1 MPPVAWVSLCATG
14 SPCSGP
20 TSSPAARAASAASAA
35 TRAPSASSVTIA
47 LIAGFSRSIRSR
59 CASSSSRA
67 EMSRLRRSAASSVAG
82 CVQRSS
88 LTAVTRRA
96 CHAPTAWRRDAQGTM
111 VPMDDDEQGATFES
125 LGLRPELLAA
135 LAALGY
141 EEPTPIQR
149 EAIPP
154 LVDGRDLL
162 GQAATGTG
170 KTAAFALPV
179 LQRLPADRAGGAPFA
194 LVLVPTRELA
204 VQVSEAL
211 HKYGRNLG
219 ARVLPVYG
227 GAPIGRQL
235 RTLEAGVDVV
245 VATPGR
251 ALDLV
256 QRGALALGEVATVV
270 LDEADEMLD
279 MGFAE
284 DLEALLAETP
294 EERQTVLF
302 SATMPRR
309 LDALARRHPR
319 DPARITLGREAAPP
333 GERPRIRQTAYVV
346 PRSAKPAALGRIL
359 DVESPTAAIVF
370 CRTRE
375 EVDSLTETLNGRGY
389 RAEALHGGMSQEQRD
404 RVMGRLRG
412 GTAELLV
419 ATDVAARGLDIE
431 QLTHVVNYDVPSAPE
446 SYVHRIG
453 RVGRAGREGVAV
465 TLAEPRE
472 HRMLKTIEKVAGAPI
487 TVEKVPTVADLR
499 ARRLELTRAAL
510 RESLLGDA
518 LDSFRVVVE
527 TLADEFDLMEV
538 ALAAVKLAHE
548 AGGGADDDEEIPQIT
563 FRADSG
569 KRGSASRGAGRMER
583 PPRRSSG
590 GPAARLFVGA
600 GREAGIRPGDL
611 VGAITGETGLT
622 GRDIGA
628 IEIHQRFALVEV
640 PESAAEEVVRALRST
655 MIKGRKATV
664 RRDAGRG

>member
-1 MPPVAWVSLCATG
+1 MEEMDGERDTSADGITFG
-14 SPCSGP
+14 GP
-20 TSSPAARAASAASAA
+20 S
-35 TRAPSASSVTIA
+35 
-47 LIAGFSRSIRSR
+47 F
-59 CASSSSRA
+59 
-67 EMSRLRRSAASSVAG
+67 
-82 CVQRSS
+82 
-88 LTAVTRRA
+88 
-96 CHAPTAWRRDAQGTM
+96 
-111 VPMDDDEQGATFES
+111 EQ
-125 LGLRPELLAA
+125 LGLRPELLGA
-135 LAALGY
+135 LS
-141 EEPTPIQR
+141 
-149 EAIPP
+149 
-154 LVDGRDLL
+154 
-162 GQAATGTG
+162 
-170 KTAAFALPV
+170 V
-179 LQRLPADRAGGAPFA
+179 LQRLTAHRTERPPVA
-194 LVLVPTRELA
+194 LILVPTRELA

-211 HKYGRNLG
+211 HRYGRELG

-227 GAPIGRQL
+227 GAPIVRQL
-235 RTLEAGVDVV
+235 RSLESGVDVV

-251 ALDLV
+251 ALDLL
-256 QRGALALGEVATVV
+256 QRGSLNLGDVATVV

-284 DLEALLAETP
+284 DLEAILDETP
-294 EERQTVLF
+294 ETRQTVLF

-309 LDALARRHPR
+309 LDALARRHLS
-319 DPARITLGREAAPP
+319 DPVRITIAREKAAA
-333 GERPRIRQTAYVV
+333 GESPRVRQTAYVV
-346 PRSAKPAALGRIL
+346 PRAAKPAALGRIL
-359 DVESPTAAIVF
+359 DIEAPTAAIVF

-453 RVGRAGREGVAV
+453 RVGRAGREGVAI

-472 HRMLKTIEKVAGAPI
+472 HRMLKTIERVAGAPI
-487 TVEKVPTVADLR
+487 SVQTVPTVADLR
-499 ARRLELTRAAL
+499 ARRLDLTRGAL
-510 RESLLGDA
+510 RESLLGDD
-518 LDSFRVVVE
+518 LDRFRVVVE

-548 AGGGADDDEEIPQIT
+548 AAGVGDDEEEIPQVT
-563 FRADSG
+563 FRPDSG
-569 KRGSASRGAGRMER
+569 KRPDTRGTARGEEPRGRR
-583 PPRRSSG
+583 PSG

-640 PESAAEEVVRALRST
+640 PEAAADEVVRALKAT

-664 RRDAGRG
+664 RRDKS

>member
-1 MPPVAWVSLCATG
+1 MTEHQDGV
-14 SPCSGP
+14 
-20 TSSPAARAASAASAA
+20 
-35 TRAPSASSVTIA
+35 
-47 LIAGFSRSIRSR
+47 
-59 CASSSSRA
+59 
-67 EMSRLRRSAASSVAG
+67 
-82 CVQRSS
+82 
-88 LTAVTRRA
+88 
-96 CHAPTAWRRDAQGTM
+96 
-111 VPMDDDEQGATFES
+111 TFEQ
-125 LGLRPELLAA
+125 LGLRPELLGA
-135 LAALGY
+135 LSALGY
-141 EEPTPIQR
+141 EEPTPIQQ

-154 LVDGRDLL
+154 LVEGRDLL

-179 LQRLPADRAGGAPFA
+179 LERLTAHRREKAPVA
-194 LVLVPTRELA
+194 LVLLPTRELA
-204 VQVSEAL
+204 VQVSEAF
-211 HKYGRNLG
+211 HRYGKDLG

-227 GAPIGRQL
+227 GAPIVRQL
-235 RTLEAGVDVV
+235 RSLDSGVDVV

-251 ALDLV
+251 ALDLLN
-256 QRGALALGEVATVV
+256 RGSLQLGDVTTVV

-284 DLEALLAETP
+284 DLEAILDETP
-294 EERQTVLF
+294 ETRQTVLF

-309 LDALARRHPR
+309 LDSLARRHLS
-319 DPARITLGREAAPP
+319 DPVRITIAKEQAAAGEA
-333 GERPRIRQTAYVV
+333 PRVRQTAYVV
-346 PRSAKPAALGRIL
+346 PRAAKPAALGRVL
-359 DVESPTAAIVF
+359 DIEAPTAAIVF

-412 GTAELLV
+412 GTADLLV

-453 RVGRAGREGVAV
+453 RVGRAGREGVAI

-472 HRMLKTIEKVAGAPI
+472 HRMLKTIERVAGSPI
-487 TVEKVPTVADLR
+487 SVQTVPTVADLR
-499 ARRLELTRAAL
+499 ARRLDLTRGAL
-510 RESLLGDA
+510 RETLLDGE
-518 LDSFRVVVE
+518 LDGFRVVVE
-527 TLADEFDLMEV
+527 SLADEFDLMEV

-548 AGGGADDDEEIPQIT
+548 AGGAVDDDEEIPQVS
-563 FRADSG
+563 FRPDSG
-569 KRGSASRGAGRMER
+569 KAPRAGSGRDAGAR
-583 PPRRSSG
+583 PRRPAG
-590 GPAARLFVGA
+590 GPAARLFVGL

-640 PESAAEEVVRALRST
+640 PAPAADEVIGALKAT

-664 RRDAGRG
+664 RRDKA

>member
-1 MPPVAWVSLCATG
+1 MDPMDGERDMSAD
-14 SPCSGP
+14 GP
-20 TSSPAARAASAASAA
+20 T
-35 TRAPSASSVTIA
+35 
-47 LIAGFSRSIRSR
+47 
-59 CASSSSRA
+59 
-67 EMSRLRRSAASSVAG
+67 
-82 CVQRSS
+82 
-88 LTAVTRRA
+88 
-96 CHAPTAWRRDAQGTM
+96 
-111 VPMDDDEQGATFES
+111 FED
-125 LGLRPELLAA
+125 LGLRPELLRA
-135 LAALGY
+135 LSTLGY
-141 EEPTPIQR
+141 EEPTPIQQ
-149 EAIPP
+149 ETIPP
-154 LVDGRDLL
+154 LVKGRDLL

-179 LQRLPADRAGGAPFA
+179 LQRMTAHRTDRAPLA

-204 VQVSEAL
+204 VQVSEAM
-211 HKYGRNLG
+211 HRYGRELG
-219 ARVLPVYG
+219 ARVVPIYG
-227 GAPIGRQL
+227 GQPIGRQL
-235 RTLEAGVDVV
+235 RALDGGVDVV

-251 ALDLV
+251 ALDHV
-256 QRGALALGEVATVV
+256 QRGTLRLGAVDTVV

-309 LDALARRHPR
+309 LDALARRHLR
-319 DPARITLGREAAPP
+319 DPVRIALGRETARG
-333 GERPRIRQTAYVV
+333 GEAPRIRQTAYVV
-346 PRSAKPAALGRIL
+346 PRAAKSAALGRIL
-359 DVESPTAAIVF
+359 DVEAPTAAIVF

-412 GTAELLV
+412 GTADLLV

-453 RVGRAGREGVAV
+453 RVGRAGREGVAI

-472 HRMLKTIEKVAGAPI
+472 HRMLKTIERVAGAAI
-487 TVEKVPTVADLR
+487 AVEKVPTVADLR

-510 RESLLGDA
+510 RESLLEDD
-518 LDSFRVVVE
+518 LERFRTVVE
-527 TLADEFDLMEV
+527 TLTDEFDVVEV

-548 AGGGADDDEEIPQIT
+548 AGGASDDDEDIPDVG
-563 FRADSG
+563 FRADRPAG
-569 KRGSASRGAGRMER
+569 RVAGGRGTGREDRGDRAGGRGGGSPGGPSARVFIGAGRD
-583 PPRRSSG
+583 
-590 GPAARLFVGA
+590 A
-600 GREAGIRPGDL
+600 GVRPGDL

-622 GRDIGA
+622 GRDVGA

-640 PESAAEEVVRALRST
+640 PESAADEVVRALRAT

-664 RRDAGRG
+664 RLDRG

>member
-1 MPPVAWVSLCATG
+1 MEEMDGERDTSAADTTSG
-14 SPCSGP
+14 GP
-20 TSSPAARAASAASAA
+20 T
-35 TRAPSASSVTIA
+35 
-47 LIAGFSRSIRSR
+47 F
-59 CASSSSRA
+59 
-67 EMSRLRRSAASSVAG
+67 
-82 CVQRSS
+82 
-88 LTAVTRRA
+88 
-96 CHAPTAWRRDAQGTM
+96 
-111 VPMDDDEQGATFES
+111 DD
-125 LGLRPELLAA
+125 LNLRPELLGA
-135 LAALGY
+135 LSALGY
-141 EEPTPIQR
+141 EEPTPIQQ

-179 LQRLPADRAGGAPFA
+179 LQRLPAHRSERPPVA
-194 LVLVPTRELA
+194 LILVPTRELA

-211 HKYGRNLG
+211 HRYGRELG

-227 GAPIGRQL
+227 GAPIVRQL
-235 RTLEAGVDVV
+235 RSLDSGVDVV

-251 ALDLV
+251 ALDLL
-256 QRGALALGEVATVV
+256 QRGSLRLGEVATVV

-284 DLEALLAETP
+284 DLEAILDETP
-294 EERQTVLF
+294 ETRQTVLF

-309 LDALARRHPR
+309 LDALARRHLR
-319 DPARITLGREAAPP
+319 DPVRITIAREKSAA
-333 GERPRIRQTAYVV
+333 GESPRVRQTAYVV
-346 PRSAKPAALGRIL
+346 PRAAKPAALGRVL
-359 DVESPTAAIVF
+359 DIEAPTAAIVF

-412 GTAELLV
+412 GTADLLV

-453 RVGRAGREGVAV
+453 RVGRAGREGVAI

-472 HRMLKTIEKVAGAPI
+472 HRMLKTIERVAGSPI
-487 TVEKVPTVADLR
+487 SVQTVPTVADLR
-499 ARRLELTRAAL
+499 ARRLDLTRGAL
-510 RESLLGDA
+510 RESLLGDD

-569 KRGSASRGAGRMER
+569 KRPDVRGQGPKGRR
-583 PPRRSSG
+583 PAG

-640 PESAAEEVVRALRST
+640 PEAAADEVVQALRAT

-664 RRDAGRG
+664 RRDNARTP